1 MASVKLGKRLKS
13 SVFATVLVIGNVV
26 ETHCPNAIL
35 PNRIIILNIAR
46 RVNAPFCLDSILDQN
61 ADRPKAM
68 TFFERVILLTMKANS
83 RKCTVL

>member
-1 MASVKLGKRLKS
+1 LE
-13 SVFATVLVIGNVV
+13 IGNVV

-35 PNRIIILNIAR
+35 PNRIFILTIAR
-46 RVNAPFCLDSILDQN
+46 RVHAPFLFGLNPLSN

-83 RKCTVL
+83 RKCIVLE